1 MIIEQT
7 KDRFIIDSV
16 MKHPE
21 IIEAISGDKTIEEAQ
36 ACEAP
41 INSDWLYLKGVV
53 DGVVVGLVVVHLTS
67 QNWYQGHVQVLPEY
81 RAEHAFTFGHD
92 ALEWIWD
99 NTVIPKLI
107 ALVPELYP
115 NVKKFLDA
123 QGFTQEGYIT
133 NSYKKNGRIY
143 SNWLMSKNRGQ

>member
-1 MIIEQT
+1 MIIEPT
-7 KDRFIIDSV
+7 DDIEVIDSIL
-16 MKHPE
+16 KHPG
-21 IIEAISGDKTIEEAQ
+21 IIESISGDLTIDEAMSRQ
-36 ACEAP
+36 SP
-41 INSDWLYLKGVV
+41 INNDWLYLKGVV

-92 ALEWIWD
+92 ALEWIWG

-133 NSYKKNGRIY
+133 NSYKKNGRTY